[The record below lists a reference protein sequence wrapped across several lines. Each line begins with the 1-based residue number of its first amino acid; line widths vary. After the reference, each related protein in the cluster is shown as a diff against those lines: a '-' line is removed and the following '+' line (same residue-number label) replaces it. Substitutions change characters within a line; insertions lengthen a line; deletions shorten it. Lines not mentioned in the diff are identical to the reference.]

1 MFDKSQYV
9 FIMWDILNQMKGF
22 RHGSIEEIPKAW
34 DREYN
39 FVLLFAKPRHVTAP
53 HSALIQ
59 GRRPQ

>member
-1 MFDKSQYV
+1 
-9 FIMWDILNQMKGF
+9 MKGF

-53 HSALIQ
+53 RGGGLWALLYMD
-59 GRRPQ
+59 